1 MKTLKV
7 LRQIGRHLV
16 LALLACFWLI
26 PILWLVVTS
35 FGVDKG
41 PNLSTFFPQA
51 YTLDH
56 YKAILM
62 PGSDSV
68 SQFPSGS

>member
-1 MKTLKV
+1 MKTVKTLPSDRPSFGADPAWPC
-7 LRQIGRHLV
+7 L
-16 LALLACFWLI
+16 WLI

-41 PNLSTFFPQA
+41 PNLSTFFPKA

-56 YKAILM
+56 YKAILL
-62 PGSDSV
+62 PGSATR
-68 SQFPSGS
+68 